1 MNHVLV
7 ENELNE
13 LSKENEAISTKG
25 LTKILINGYEIPD
38 RPRYFFSGT
47 LQNNLIYISYKKYFR
62 FFTNRSNV
70 LSWKS
75 IGLSKESIEK
85 LHQTAVLL

>member
-1 MNHVLV
+1 M
-7 ENELNE
+7 
-13 LSKENEAISTKG
+13 
-25 LTKILINGYEIPD
+25 LINDYEIPN
-38 RPRYFFSGT
+38 RPRYFSSGL
-47 LQNNLIYISYKKYFR
+47 LQNNLIYITYKKYFR

-85 LHQTAVLL
+85 LHQTVVLLQS